1 MMDRFANDVEPKTF
15 LNLLLGQ
22 QYCQQNANV
31 GPRITAIWE
40 FICEGALKHS
50 QDPKNFTAVGPRP
63 PLRNSRIRHCFQ
75 LIFTNEC

>member
-1 MMDRFANDVEPKTF
+1 MMDRFANDVDQKTF

-31 GPRITAIWE
+31 GPRITDIWE

-50 QDPKNFTAVGPRP
+50 QDPKILPRRDRAP
-63 PLRNSRIRHCFQ
+63 RSEIPGSATVFN
-75 LIFTNEC
+75 